1 MTSLGR
7 SLIAEKRF
15 DTAMSVLSKAVSL
28 TEFEG
33 LSAAGSRALLQVA
46 IKEMQKEAAKKSAS
60 DCSESDAVEDWD
72 AEIEADNSASN
83 RIHGTAGK
91 FQFGRSNNADG
102 ETEESVLPLRHQV
115 LKQLTKSTVTRVTK
129 FPKPSIMW
137 SMRLPDGRRSMSEGA
152 FLNWIKD
159 YVAARADSSATL
171 RTRDGSEAEQK
182 LPYASHGF
190 QVSSEW
196 ALEYLVKTYSMYRL
210 GNIDESWRALQ
221 SFFIILLTSA
231 KQHDEL
237 DAEEAFDR
245 AAIFRCAYHLLRYGG
260 KMWLPSRSSEFKGF
274 LASCRAYALGVNT
287 IVLDILEQQVLG
299 HHAHLSPTDIAS
311 IPSQLA
317 GQFLSV
323 CTLIP
328 DMIPVFLSVNSDV
341 RDGVTL
347 ADSAS
352 SVGVGGGTGEDKK
365 GKGHTRQKSIE
376 QFPPGLGI
384 TVSSSRQSKRKPSHD
399 GASPMQNAP
408 VFFALQPI
416 EITAEALTA
425 IVLLETGHSPLS
437 CDVLPEGRVFQ
448 LTNINLPP
456 KKNHAQAEEQHLA
469 LEGLSEKLR
478 SSEYRVLLLLK
489 ISTFLSAT
497 SMVRA
502 RALYACS
509 LFYFSRAARN
519 RQQQGGT
526 SAPLRLSDKN
536 DAILC
541 EQVLFEALYIA
552 YSATAPFSGCVPS
565 VSSFAEAALLKFG
578 DVLLFLGKYTFAIV
592 AYESCVMAHQLRTS
606 RDHHELNRRLAG
618 ICLQH
623 GDEPRA
629 LSFYQKV
636 LARAREGLN
645 SDEIYFLSEKTA
657 DLYMDQGE
665 FTLAEE
671 QLASV
676 IATCEMSVSSGTGG
690 HLKVDN
696 TFLRLQ
702 LKHCAIQLLSS
713 DPARAA
719 GVVETLVCCA
729 LPHGKRGQ
737 VLQFLAD
744 IYLKNSWQRE
754 CFGVLRLT
762 LRDHPAI
769 KLSAPTIMS
778 VAMGKQKVEGINS
791 SLYES
796 AARCCLKGGLL
807 LEGLE
812 WINRALMCKDARDG
826 TLVRAYR
833 LLIRGKILSQL
844 SSPTQLV
851 IFPTQLKCSR
861 GSWSAAVK
869 ESRDGSYAETAD
881 HELFCSVA
889 EIEAAVVAAGGDHPS
904 VPETM
909 NCSGAASIIHY
920 ALESLKS
927 AYEIYQPLGDTL
939 KMTKCLIAVAEL
951 RLDSIFSVCALSGM
965 SLHQALL
972 DNMVVQ
978 PESGR
983 AMSAQERLNV
993 RNEYLRSID
1002 EPSRLGLD
1010 LAVSLW
1016 DVGLVLRGLLC
1027 MAESRYLH
1035 SDVNQARLYWSEA
1048 KDLFFYCFIGSSG
1061 EILIADAPTPYLKKM
1076 MRIFT
1081 RCLRFLMCCE
1091 PEYIHRHR
1099 VMMDVHIRFE
1109 HVIRRSEHIFSGNA
1123 SESFSSLASL
1133 DVVPED
1139 GVSGPTSIFAK
1150 QKTPS
1155 WGKSSF
1161 GSGSGRSRG
1170 GSKLFTTTFP
1180 PNQQLRASG
1189 AASSLSTNSRMQTFS
1204 MNLIW
1209 KSLHCCRVVCDK
1221 MKRGAVTADEARASN
1236 LLTLQAM
1243 IKGLQ
1248 HTRVPNFP
1256 KLLFRGKGSSEGPEP
1271 EVLYALQFDDVIAF
1285 VPPPPLRP
1293 ITHIFGGRRG
1303 YVFSVLHNS
1312 SSSLNVNLHGLTVA
1326 PGGREISDQRQQQEN
1341 QQKILRDAGGG
1352 IDVSA
1357 FSDDFQQ
1364 YFQATFMSADVLRL
1378 ITHWSVEHISYFITT
1393 LMYFGSHYVDLGL
1406 QLAPINLRI
1415 KPRSKK
1421 KPAA

>member
-1 MTSLGR
+1 
-7 SLIAEKRF
+7 
-15 DTAMSVLSKAVSL
+15 MSVLSKAVAL
-28 TEFEG
+28 ADIEG
-33 LSAAGSRALLQVA
+33 LSTSSSRALLQMA

-72 AEIEADNSASN
+72 AEIEADNSASHK
-83 RIHGTAGK
+83 IHGTAGK
-91 FQFGRSNNADG
+91 FQFGRSNHADG
-102 ETEESVLPLRHQV
+102 EGEESVLPLRHQV
-115 LKQLTKSTVTRVTK
+115 LKQLTKATVTRVTK

-137 SMRLPDGRRSMSEGA
+137 SMRLSDGRRSMSEAA

-159 YVAARADSSATL
+159 YVAARADSSVTL
-171 RTRDGSEAEQK
+171 RTRDGSEAEQS

-196 ALEYLVKTYSMYRL
+196 ALEYLLKTYSMYRL

-231 KQHDEL
+231 KHHDEL

-287 IVLDILEQQVLG
+287 IVLDVLEQQVLG
-299 HHAHLSPTDIAS
+299 HRAHLSPTDMAS
-311 IPSQLA
+311 IPSHLA
-317 GQFLSV
+317 GQFLAV
-323 CTLIP
+323 CALVP

-341 RDGVTL
+341 REG
-347 ADSAS
+347 AASMDSVS
-352 SVGVGGGTGEDKK
+352 TSGVGGGAGDDKK
-365 GKGHTRQKSIE
+365 GKGHVRQKSVE
-376 QFPPGLGI
+376 QFPSGLGI
-384 TVSSSRQSKRKPSHD
+384 AVSSSKSKRKQSHD
-399 GASPMQNAP
+399 GASPVQNAP
-408 VFFALQPI
+408 VYFALQPI
-416 EITAEALTA
+416 EILAEALLA
-425 IVLLETGHSPLS
+425 LVLLEAGHSPLS
-437 CDVLPEGRVFQ
+437 CDALPEGRVFQ
-448 LTNINLPP
+448 LTNIVLPAQKP
-456 KKNHAQAEEQHLA
+456 HAQAGEQHLA
-469 LEGLSEKLR
+469 LEELAEKLR
-478 SSEYRVLLLLK
+478 LSEYRVLLLLK
-489 ISTFLSAT
+489 ISTLLSAT

-509 LFYFSRAARN
+509 LFYFSRAVRN

-536 DAILC
+536 DAVLC

-552 YSATAPFSGCVPS
+552 FTANAPFAGCVPS

-578 DVLLFLGKYTFAIV
+578 DVLLFLGKYTFAIGS
-592 AYESCVMAHQLRTS
+592 YESCIMAHQLRTS

-623 GDEPRA
+623 GDEARA

-665 FTLAEE
+665 FSLAEE

-676 IATCEMSVSSGTGG
+676 IAACEINVNSGTGG

-713 DPARAA
+713 DPSRAA

-778 VAMGKQKVEGINS
+778 VAMGKQKVEGIQS

-812 WINRALMCKDARDG
+812 WINRALMCKDAREG

-833 LLIRGKILSQL
+833 LFIRGKILSQL

-851 IFPTQLKCSR
+851 IFPTQLKCTR

-869 ESRDGSYAETAD
+869 ESRDGSYGDTSAD

-909 NCSGAASIIHY
+909 NCSSAASIIHY
-920 ALESLKS
+920 ALDSLKH

-983 AMSAQERLNV
+983 MMSAQERLNV

-1035 SDVNQARLYWSEA
+1035 SDVSQARLYWSEA
-1048 KDLFFYCFIGSSG
+1048 KDLFFYCFIGSTG

-1099 VMMDVHIRFE
+1099 LLMDVHIRFE

-1123 SESFSSLASL
+1123 TESFSSLASL
-1133 DVVPED
+1133 DVVPEE
-1139 GVSGPTSIFAK
+1139 GINAPTSIFTK
-1150 QKTPS
+1150 QKNPS

-1161 GSGSGRSRG
+1161 GSGSGRSRI
-1170 GSKLFTTTFP
+1170 GSKLFSTTFP
-1180 PNQQLRASG
+1180 PNQHMRTGSGSG
-1189 AASSLSTNSRMQTFS
+1189 ASIHGANTRMQTFS

-1221 MKRGAVTADEARASN
+1221 MKRGAMTADESRASN

-1243 IKGLQ
+1243 IQGLQ
-1248 HTRVPNFP
+1248 HTRVASFP
-1256 KLLFRGKGSSEGPEP
+1256 KHLFRGKGSSEGPEA

-1293 ITHIFGGRRG
+1293 MTHIFGGRRG
-1303 YVFSVLHNS
+1303 HVFSVLHNS
-1312 SSSLNVNLHGLTVA
+1312 SNSLNVNLHGLTVV
-1326 PGGREISDQRQQQEN
+1326 PGSKEQDKQQHERRQQQEQ
-1341 QQKILRDAGGG
+1341 QQKTLRDAGGG
-1352 IDVSA
+1352 ADVSA

-1364 YFQATFMSADVLRL
+1364 FFQATFMSADVLRL
-1378 ITHWSVEHISYFITT
+1378 ITHWSV
-1393 LMYFGSHYVDLGL
+1393 VVV
-1406 QLAPINLRI
+1406 LRFL
-1415 KPRSKK
+1415 
-1421 KPAA
+1421 